1 MNWLVENSET
11 CFGLFNLLMVVLVDV
26 DALPIL
32 VMIMGSITTTGH
44 CGVLRF

>member
-32 VMIMGSITTTGH
+32 VMIMGSTTTIGH